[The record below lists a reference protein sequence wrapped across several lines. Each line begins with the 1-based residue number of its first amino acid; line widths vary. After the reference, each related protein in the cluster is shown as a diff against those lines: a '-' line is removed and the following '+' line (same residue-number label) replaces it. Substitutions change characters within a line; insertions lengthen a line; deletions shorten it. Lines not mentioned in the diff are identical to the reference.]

1 MFCGGFRFSRSSFE
15 FLHEDTFAE
24 TFTTWNRTWLLP
36 FRGSPNSTFV
46 TTGAITEIGRLGM
59 EGTNTYN
66 AVRVTAL
73 GGAVTFRSRFPAA
86 PSSITLAVS
95 ASSSNWSGTPSVYEI
110 DRDGFAFFS
119 YQSVAANAIV
129 YWFGSYTAVV

>member
-1 MFCGGFRFSRSSFE
+1 MGSTTNSAFE
-15 FLHEDTFAE
+15 I
-24 TFTTWNRTWLLP
+24 
-36 FRGSPNSTFV
+36 
-46 TTGAITEIGRLGM
+46 TGTVREVGRLGM

-66 AVRVTAL
+66 ASRTMAL

-95 ASSSNWSGTPSVYEI
+95 DASSSWSGTPSVYET

-119 YQSVAANAIV
+119 YQSGAAATSTIW
-129 YWFGSYTAVV
+129 WFGTYTAVA